1 MANLS
6 YCRFENTY
14 KALQECEE
22 ALSNNGIT
30 ALSESEKEY
39 AEDLYA
45 LCKRYIQTYEE
56 A

>member
-1 MANLS
+1 MTNMS

-14 KALQECEE
+14 AALQECEE
-22 ALSNNGIT
+22 ALWDNGIT